1 MCWCTILDVCLL
13 VLLHLV
19 LQRFNF
25 TPRINEALLCFFKQ
39 GSPFIL
45 STVYILSSLLCA
57 ACVSFTSAMCG
68 FQMIPQRNAAQR
80 LLNNHR
86 PHSAPHC
93 AFIHPCIS
101 SFPLQPVCHSQ
112 LCPALLSVV
121 CWKTTTYY
129 CICQLLL
136 DVLLHVTTGALI
148 HSSFHLIDPPP
159 YLLPV

>member
-1 MCWCTILDVCLL
+1 MCWCIYALYVCLV

-19 LQRFNF
+19 LQQLNF
-25 TPRINEALLCFFKQ
+25 TLRINEDLPCFFKQ
-39 GSPFIL
+39 GNPFTL
-45 STVYILSSLLCA
+45 STVYILSLQLCA
-57 ACVSFTSAMCG
+57 ACVSFTGAMCG

-86 PHSAPHC
+86 RHPAPHC

-101 SFPLQPVCHSQ
+101 SFLLQPVCHSK
-112 LCPALLSVV
+112 LGPALLSVV

-136 DVLLHVTTGALI
+136 DVFCYMLLQRTSSI
-148 HSSFHLIDPPP
+148 HLFI
-159 YLLPV
+159 